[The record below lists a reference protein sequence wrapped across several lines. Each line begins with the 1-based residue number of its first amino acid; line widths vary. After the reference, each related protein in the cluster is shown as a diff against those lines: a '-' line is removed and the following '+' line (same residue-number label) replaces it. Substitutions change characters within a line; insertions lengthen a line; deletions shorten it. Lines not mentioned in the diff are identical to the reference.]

1 MQSSATS
8 HLATLKNV
16 AAYWEL
22 LTRNGRYL
30 PEESS
35 KYITEKQLLRIQQK
49 QIFAMEQ
56 SQVVFRVCVKPPK
69 KLVLVHKLLN
79 YLKPLNIESGIDLD
93 KKNFPDKQWLVLAIA
108 TVSQGRDEIFSKD
121 YLPAKN
127 PVD

>member
-108 TVSQGRDEIFSKD
+108 TVSQGRDEIFGKD